1 MTSGP
6 ERATL
11 FLDGVAGV
19 RREIVTP
26 EGVAMPVELANI
38 GERGSAFVI
47 DLFLWLGVTIF
58 LYLMLALS
66 LLQGIGG
73 NVARTVIL
81 FIAFVVRNLYF
92 VYFELAWQGATPGKR
107 IIGLR
112 VIDRRG
118 GPLLPGAVIA
128 RNLTREIEA
137 FLPLSLLLSLD
148 PAHATADTWEMLT
161 LGLWLLLF
169 SALPFCNRDRMRGGD
184 LIAGTMVISLP
195 RRILL
200 QDLAAAEPRRQ
211 VFTEKQLRLYG
222 AFELQILEELLRR
235 PPSPDTTRLRREV
248 CDRICRKIAW
258 PSAVADQDVERFLND
273 FYSAERA
280 YLEREQLFGRPHADK
295 HDHAAPER

>member
-1 MTSGP
+1 GRKLGAQWPCGGAHRGRRRAHAVHRGDPRRRFPAARAEHAAPLGNRHPQRLRLVRLFQHRRPQGRHMTSGP
-6 ERATL
+6 GRATL

-38 GERGSAFVI
+38 GERGSAFAI

-128 RNLTREIEA
+128 RNLPREIEA

-148 PAHATADTWEMLT
+148 PAHATAETWEMLT

-211 VFTEKQLRLYG
+211 VFTE
-222 AFELQILEELLRR
+222 
-235 PPSPDTTRLRREV
+235 
-248 CDRICRKIAW
+248 
-258 PSAVADQDVERFLND
+258 
-273 FYSAERA
+273 
-280 YLEREQLFGRPHADK
+280 
-295 HDHAAPER
+295 